1 MKVNF
6 NHAMLTRRRTLNK
19 FVFSLAAA
27 PVLTVA
33 FAVGAGAQ
41 SPAGN
46 TPPKVEVNASAVAES
61 DERAEA
67 IIKRAVEAMGGG
79 AYLSV
84 RTVVGR
90 GNYTPDAH
98 GVPGDIVAFLAYL
111 AFPDRERT
119 EFRSRGVRSIQTNVG
134 AGADATGWIYDGM
147 AKSLHDMKPEQI
159 EDFRF
164 TTRTSVDNLLR
175 GWWRKEGAKLSY
187 AGRREAGLARRNE
200 AVRLTY
206 PDGFAVDYEFGSRD
220 SLPAKVSYKRAD
232 KEGKPLL
239 EEDRFPR
246 LMTFNGVTA
255 PYIID
260 HFRSGVQTSRIN
272 FDTVE
277 FNRPVPDSLFA
288 RPADA
293 KSVK

>member
-1 MKVNF
+1 MRYKLF
-6 NHAMLTRRRTLNK
+6 NNSPFTP
-19 FVFSLAAA
+19 F
-27 PVLTVA
+27 A
-33 FAVGAGAQ
+33 FLLVICSPNVAVGQ

-46 TPPKVEVNASAVAES
+46 APTRVEVATAEA

-67 IIKRAVEAMGGG
+67 VIKRAVEAMGGA
-79 AYLSV
+79 AYLNV

-90 GNYTPDAH
+90 GNYTPYAK
-98 GVPGDIVAFLAYL
+98 GVPGDLVAFLDYL

-134 AGADATGWIYDGM
+134 TGADATGWIYDGM

-159 EDFRF
+159 ADFRF

-175 GWWRKEGAKLSY
+175 GWWRKEAAKLSY

-206 PDGFAVDYEFGSRD
+206 PDGFTVDYEFGARD
-220 SLPAKVSYKRAD
+220 GLPAKVSYKRKD
-232 KEGKPLL
+232 KDGEEQA

-246 LMTFNGVTA
+246 HMTFAGVTV
-255 PYIID
+255 PFVID
-260 HFRSGVQTSRIN
+260 HYRGGVQTSRIN

-277 FNRPVPDSLFA
+277 FNRPVPEELFA
-288 RPADA
+288 KPAT
-293 KSVK
+293 VKAVK

>member
-1 MKVNF
+1 MP
-6 NHAMLTRRRTLNK
+6 HK
-19 FVFSLAAA
+19 FFSSVMRLSFLLALSA
-27 PVLTVA
+27 PLAVA
-33 FAVGAGAQ
+33 AQ
-41 SPAGN
+41 SPSAATN
-46 TPPKVEVNASAVAES
+46 AAPKVELKAAEAATN
-61 DERAEA
+61 DERAAAVVSRA
-67 IIKRAVEAMGGG
+67 IVALGGP
-79 AYLSV
+79 AYLAVRSV
-84 RTVVGR
+84 TGR
-90 GNYTPDAH
+90 GNYTPYVK
-98 GVPGDIVAFLAYL
+98 GEPGDIVAFVDYL
-111 AFPDRERT
+111 VFPDRERT
-119 EFRSRGVRSIQTNVG
+119 EFKSSGVRSIQANVG
-134 AGADATGWIYDGM
+134 AGGGAKGWIYDGM
-147 AKSLHDMKPEQI
+147 TKSLHDMRPEQI

-164 TTRTSVDNLLR
+164 AMRTNLDNLLR
-175 GWWRKEGAKLSY
+175 GWWRKEGARLAY
-187 AGRREAGLARRNE
+187 LGRREAGVGKRNE
-200 AVRLTY
+200 AVRLEY
-206 PDGFAVDYEFGSRD
+206 PDGFTVDYEFGSRD

-260 HFRSGVQTSRIN
+260 HFRAGVQTSRIN